1 MRPGFG
7 FGIARDELIRDF
19 GAQATV
25 RGERYAAEGRVR
37 DAEFDPVERLVRG
50 RCVGSHGQL
59 YVLEVGLSPGSRP
72 VVDWALCSCPVG
84 SFCKHAVAWC

>member
-19 GAQATV
+19 GAQSTV

-37 DAEFDPVERLVRG
+37 DIEFDADERLLRG

-59 YVLEVGLSPGSRP
+59 YVLEVGLSPGSRA
-72 VVDWALCSCPVG
+72 VVEWALCSCPVG
-84 SFCKHAVAWC
+84 SFCKHAVALV